1 MNKKLRQFKT
11 GATRNNADN
20 KLDYEGFINPIV
32 EWAFAQYM
40 HKHRLLEDG
49 TMRASDNW
57 QLGIPQQEL
66 MKSAHRH
73 WQDLR
78 LIQRDYTVGENGKV
92 VSKLDALLGLK
103 FNVDAMI
110 FDELKNNKVVDR
122 NYTRIDTE

>member
-78 LIQRDYTVGENGKV
+78 LIQRDYTVGENGKI

-103 FNVDAMI
+103 FNIDAMVY
-110 FDELKNNKVVDR
+110 DELKNKR
-122 NYTRIDTE
+122 RW

>member
-1 MNKKLRQFKT
+1 MKQRKFES
-11 GATRNNADN
+11 GATRNSSDN

-78 LIQRDYTVGENGKV
+78 LIQRYYTVGENGKV

-103 FNVDAMI
+103 FNIDAMI
-110 FDELKNNKVVDR
+110 YDELKNNKVVDR

>member
-78 LIQRDYTVGENGKV
+78 LIQRGYTVEENNKV

-103 FNVDAMI
+103 FNIDAMI